1 MFDIISAKFDLSA
14 EALWKTNWYSLCI
27 SMNVLK
33 SINFFLSVYIV
44 FTSLPGCSADKGV
57 SLEEIVRFKN
67 ADVLLEGVLS
77 LPGNSGKYPLAIFIH
92 GSGMATRH
100 DYEEFVVPL
109 LREGI
114 AVFRYDKRGV
124 GASGGTYMNVNTEN
138 SDRIFSILASD
149 AAAAIR
155 HLRGDQRISSN
166 NIVLIGGS
174 QAGWIIPEIN
184 AIDDIWLSVC
194 ISGPLVSVGEEI
206 YYSELAENR
215 TYTQEQA
222 DQMLRDF
229 KGTRGYDPIGRISK
243 MKSPSLW
250 IFGGRDVSIP
260 VKRSLH
266 LFDSIKRLRSIP
278 LTMKLYPHADH
289 GLNHD
294 GSKEDYVNLIVR
306 WIKSHR

>member
-1 MFDIISAKFDLSA
+1 
-14 EALWKTNWYSLCI
+14 
-27 SMNVLK
+27 LK
-33 SINFFLSVYIV
+33 NFTFFLLAYILL
-44 FTSLPGCSADKGV
+44 TSLPGCSADNGV
-57 SLEEIVRFKN
+57 PLEEIVRFKN
-67 ADVLLEGVLS
+67 DDVLLEGVLN

-92 GSGMATRH
+92 GSGMATRK

-124 GASGGTYMNVNTEN
+124 GTSGGTYMNVNTEN
-138 SDRIFSILASD
+138 SDRVFSILASD
-149 AAAAIR
+149 AAAAIQ
-155 HLRGDQRISSN
+155 HLENDQRIASDK
-166 NIVLIGGS
+166 IILIGGS
-174 QAGWIIPEIN
+174 QAGWIIPEVNMI
-184 AIDDIWLSVC
+184 ADIWLSVC

-222 DQMLRDF
+222 DQMLKDF
-229 KGTRGYDPIGRISK
+229 KGTRGYDPVGRVSK

-260 VKRSLH
+260 VKRSVH
-266 LFDSIKRLRSIP
+266 LFDSLKRLQSIP
-278 LTMKLYPHADH
+278 LTMKLYPYADH
-289 GLNHD
+289 GLYHD
-294 GSKEDYVNLIVR
+294 GSREDYVNLIIR